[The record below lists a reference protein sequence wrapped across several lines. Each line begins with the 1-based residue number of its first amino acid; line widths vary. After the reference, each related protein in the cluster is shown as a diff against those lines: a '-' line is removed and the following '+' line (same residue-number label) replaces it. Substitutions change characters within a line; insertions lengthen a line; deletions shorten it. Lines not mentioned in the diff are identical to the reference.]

1 MRINMLE
8 ALSDNITVDPQKC
21 TTCGTCVERCIID
34 NLRLKLAPCGQACP
48 LKVNCQGY
56 VQLILR
62 GLEEEALEMVERE
75 LPFPAILGRLCSA
88 QCEANCHRKI
98 IDGQAVAIRTLK
110 RYVSDLATD
119 APSRVPDKATE
130 TGKHCA
136 VVGSGPAGMLAA
148 FDLLVKGHA
157 VSMYDAEQEPG
168 GMLRWA
174 IPAFR
179 LPGEVLAAEW
189 AKLTALGVSFFGGQT
204 MGRDISLQQLN
215 DQHDAVI
222 VATGCP
228 RPKHLGIE
236 GEDADGVIHAL
247 DLLHQIRDN
256 QRPQMGQNIVVIG
269 GGDVALDAAQT
280 ALRLGAERVLTV
292 SLESRDILPASAEA
306 LELAER
312 EGVELDGSWGPTRIL
327 TKNGRVSDVELQ
339 RCLAV
344 FDALGRFAPRFDE
357 CSLKTVP
364 ADTVIIAIGQEQDP
378 ALADEADGCDPMT
391 LRKGDQPIFWAGD
404 VVGGSSTIV
413 EAMASGRW
421 AAESVHRLFSGQHM
435 TYGRAYPGPIETEF
449 EIDTSRGSAD
459 GRVSPKWLPFAGSGR
474 FGEVETVLTET
485 EARREAGRC
494 YGCGAPFGKYR
505 TCWFCLP
512 CEVECPHDALW
523 VQIPYLL
530 R

>member
-1 MRINMLE
+1 
-8 ALSDNITVDPQKC
+8 
-21 TTCGTCVERCIID
+21 
-34 NLRLKLAPCGQACP
+34 
-48 LKVNCQGY
+48 
-56 VQLILR
+56 
-62 GLEEEALEMVERE
+62 
-75 LPFPAILGRLCSA
+75 
-88 QCEANCHRKI
+88 
-98 IDGQAVAIRTLK
+98 
-110 RYVSDLATD
+110 
-119 APSRVPDKATE
+119 
-130 TGKHCA
+130 
-136 VVGSGPAGMLAA
+136 
-148 FDLLVKGHA
+148 
-157 VSMYDAEQEPG
+157 
-168 GMLRWA
+168 
-174 IPAFR
+174 
-179 LPGEVLAAEW
+179 VLAAEW

-204 MGRDISLQQLN
+204 LGRDISLQQLN

-222 VATGCP
+222 VAIGCS

-247 DLLHQIRDN
+247 DLLHQVRDN
-256 QRPQMGQNIVVIG
+256 QRPQMGRNIVVIG

-364 ADTVIIAIGQEQDP
+364 ADTVIIAIGQVQDP

-435 TYGRAYPGPIETEF
+435 TYGRAYPGPNETEF

-459 GRVSPKWLPFAGSGR
+459 GRVSPKWLPFAGPER
-474 FGEVETVLTET
+474 FGEVEAVLTEA